1 MLGFCQID
9 HRPKCYIFI
18 KIRISEK
25 HCGKNGVLVNS
36 ASLGTRLPMFFAL
49 CRVHSKVFDVCHSHG
64 PTLAA
69 TYSKSIAKCRWN
81 DEAVSQICGT
91 EIAEMWTRDVDT
103 FSIDHS
109 FLFPTVKVSLE
120 ISIWKLP
127 KTRETCQPHH
137 VGIIWIEQP

>member
-1 MLGFCQID
+1 MDG
-9 HRPKCYIFI
+9 K
-18 KIRISEK
+18 EK
-25 HCGKNGVLVNS
+25 VEL
-36 ASLGTRLPMFFAL
+36 
-49 CRVHSKVFDVCHSHG
+49 
-64 PTLAA
+64 
-69 TYSKSIAKCRWN
+69 
-81 DEAVSQICGT
+81 SQICGT

-137 VGIIWIEQP
+137 VDIIWIGQP